1 MEETPITLI
10 GFKAVLRKRQRDRN
24 TLIVRKAIGIGHPPF
39 LVQQY
44 SALFSLHYITF
55 LGRKNVVR
63 GMTKNSRIWL
73 FLEWIKVKTSMT

>member
-44 SALFSLHYITF
+44 SALFSLHYKTF
-55 LGRKNVVR
+55 
-63 GMTKNSRIWL
+63 
-73 FLEWIKVKTSMT
+73 